1 MGQKVPPYALR
12 LGINTYWRS
21 RWMTKRY
28 FPLILEADYLIRK
41 TIKEMFPK
49 TGIVEII
56 IERKSLDHCKISLYS
71 ARPGILIGKEGQAL
85 KNLMAKL
92 EKKVNPL
99 FLKNNL
105 TPPRIDI
112 DVIEVKKPFLSAAYL
127 AEVAA
132 NEIEKGMPTRRV
144 LKRIA
149 ERAKQQKEILGFMAI
164 AKGRVD
170 GATIKRTEK
179 ISWGRLPRSKLIAD
193 IDYAERP
200 ALTKYGIVG
209 LKVWLYKG
217 DKEKYDLENVP
228 A

>member
-1 MGQKVPPYALR
+1 MGHKIPPYALR

-28 FPLILEADYLIRK
+28 FTLILEADYLIRK
-41 TIKEMFPK
+41 TIKEIFPK
-49 TGIVEII
+49 AGIVEII
-56 IERKSLDHCKISLYS
+56 IERKSLDHCKVSLYS

-85 KNLMAKL
+85 KNLIEKL

-105 TPPRIDI
+105 TPPKIDI

-132 NEIEKGMPTRRV
+132 QEIEKGMPTRRV

-149 ERAKQQKEILGFMAI
+149 ERAKQQKEIVGFMAI

-170 GATIKRTEK
+170 GATIKRAEK

-200 ALTKYGIVG
+200 VLTKYGIVG

-217 DKEKYDLENVP
+217 DKEKYDLENAP

>member
-1 MGQKVPPYALR
+1 MGQKIPPYALR

-28 FPLILEADYLIRK
+28 FPLILEADYLTRK

-49 TGIVEII
+49 AGIVEII
-56 IERKSLDHCKISLYS
+56 IERKSLDHCKVSLYS
-71 ARPGILIGKEGQAL
+71 ARPGVLIGKEGQSL
-85 KNLMAKL
+85 KNLIAKL

-105 TPPRIDI
+105 TPPKIDI

-127 AEVAA
+127 AEIAA
-132 NEIEKGMPTRRV
+132 NEIEKGIPTRRV

-200 ALTKYGIVG
+200 VLTKYGIVG

-217 DKEKYDLENVP
+217 DKEKYDLENVT

>member
-1 MGQKVPPYALR
+1 
-12 LGINTYWRS
+12 
-21 RWMTKRY
+21 MTKRY

-49 TGIVEII
+49 AGIIEII
-56 IERKSLDHCKISLYS
+56 IERKSLDHCKVSVYS
-71 ARPGILIGKEGQAL
+71 ARPGILIGKEGQVL
-85 KNLMAKL
+85 KNLIEKL

-105 TPPRIDI
+105 TPPQIDI
-112 DVIEVKKPFLSAAYL
+112 DVIEVKKPHLSAAYL
-127 AEVAA
+127 AELAA

-149 ERAKQQKEILGFMAI
+149 ERAKQQKEISGFMAT

-200 ALTKYGIVG
+200 VLTKYGIVG
-209 LKVWLYKG
+209 LRVWLYKG

>member
-1 MGQKVPPYALR
+1 MGQKIPPYALR
-12 LGINTYWRS
+12 LGINTYWQS
-21 RWMTKRY
+21 RWITKRY

-49 TGIVEII
+49 AGIVEII
-56 IERKSLDHCKISLYS
+56 IERKSLDHCKVSLYS
-71 ARPGILIGKEGQAL
+71 ARPGILIGKEGQFL
-85 KNLMAKL
+85 KNLMKKL
-92 EKKVNPL
+92 EKKINPL
-99 FLKNNL
+99 FIKNNL
-105 TPPRIDI
+105 TPPKIDI
-112 DVIEVKKPFLSAAYL
+112 DVIEVKKPMLSAAYL
-127 AEVAA
+127 AELAA

-149 ERAKQQKEILGFMAI
+149 ERARQQKEILGFKAV

-179 ISWGRLPRSKLIAD
+179 ISWGRLPLSKFIAD

-200 ALTKYGIVG
+200 VLTKYGIVG

-217 DKEKYDLENVP
+217 EKEKYDLENVT

>member
-1 MGQKVPPYALR
+1 MGQKVPLYALR

-49 TGIVEII
+49 AGIIEII
-56 IERKSLDHCKISLYS
+56 IERKSLDHCKVSLYS
-71 ARPGILIGKEGQAL
+71 ARPGILIGKEGQVL
-85 KNLMAKL
+85 KNLIEKL

-105 TPPRIDI
+105 TPPQIDI
-112 DVIEVKKPFLSAAYL
+112 DVIEVKKPHLSAAYL
-127 AEVAA
+127 AELAA

-149 ERAKQQKEILGFMAI
+149 ERAKQQKEILGFMAT

-200 ALTKYGIVG
+200 VLTKYGIVG
-209 LKVWLYKG
+209 LRVWLYKG

>member
-1 MGQKVPPYALR
+1 MGQKIPPYALR

-49 TGIVEII
+49 AGIVEII
-56 IERKSLDHCKISLYS
+56 IERKSLDHCKVSLYS

-85 KNLMAKL
+85 KNLMEKL

-105 TPPRIDI
+105 TPPKIDI

-200 ALTKYGIVG
+200 VLTKYGIVG

-217 DKEKYDLENVP
+217 DKEKYDLENVT

>member
-49 TGIVEII
+49 AAIVEII
-56 IERKSLDHCKISLYS
+56 IERKSLDHCKVSLYS

-105 TPPRIDI
+105 TPPKIDI
-112 DVIEVKKPFLSAAYL
+112 DVIEVKKPYLSAAYL

-132 NEIEKGMPTRRV
+132 QEIEKGMPTRRV

-149 ERAKQQKEILGFMAI
+149 ERAKQQKEILGFMAT

-170 GATIKRTEK
+170 GATIKRKEK
-179 ISWGRLPRSKLIAD
+179 ISWGRLPRLKLIAD

-200 ALTKYGIVG
+200 VLTKYGIVG

-217 DKEKYDLENVP
+217 DKEKYDLENVT

>member
-1 MGQKVPPYALR
+1 MGQKIPPYALR

-21 RWMTKRY
+21 RWMIKRY

-49 TGIVEII
+49 AGITEII
-56 IERKSLDHCKISLYS
+56 IERKSLDHCKVSLYS
-71 ARPGILIGKEGQAL
+71 ARPGILIGKEGQLL
-85 KNLMAKL
+85 KNLMKKL

-99 FLKNNL
+99 FIKKNL
-105 TPPRIDI
+105 TPPKIEI

-132 NEIEKGMPTRRV
+132 HELERGLPTRKV

-149 ERAKQQKEILGFMAI
+149 ERAKQQKEILGFKAV

-170 GATIKRTEK
+170 GATIKRREK
-179 ISWGRLPRSKLIAD
+179 ISWGRLPLSKFIAD

-200 ALTKYGIVG
+200 VLTKYGIVG

-217 DKEKYDLENVP
+217 DKEKYDLEN
-228 A
+228 ALA